1 MARGG
6 AGQNLEPT
14 SGFEPATRC
23 LQIRRRANSARD
35 FSFPCIPRMSIES
48 KELHSGGYTSGY
60 KKPSAKRLLLANSGA
75 TLGFVTT
82 YIWDLPVD
90 P

>member
-1 MARGG
+1 
-6 AGQNLEPT
+6 
-14 SGFEPATRC
+14 
-23 LQIRRRANSARD
+23 
-35 FSFPCIPRMSIES
+35 MSIES